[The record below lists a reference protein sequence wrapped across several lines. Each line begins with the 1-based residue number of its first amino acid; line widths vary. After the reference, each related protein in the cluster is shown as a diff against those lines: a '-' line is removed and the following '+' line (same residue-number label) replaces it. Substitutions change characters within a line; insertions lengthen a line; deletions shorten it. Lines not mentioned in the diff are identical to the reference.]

1 MKRKYETPLCEAHRL
16 ETAGGLLAASE
27 TRNLT
32 VDHTPSDTPTTA
44 ATRMMTTHT
53 DAE

>member
-16 ETAGGLLAASE
+16 ETAGELLAASE

-32 VDHTPSDTPTTA
+32 VDHTPSDTFIKGDVNSNNGWTLW
-44 ATRMMTTHT
+44 
-53 DAE
+53 